1 MPRGEPTEEHRYS
14 VDGLHGAVHGVEME
28 ARVHETHESF
38 KGVVGG
44 VLAGDPVRHTVAL
57 TALARDYPDTLMISL
72 HDNGTVVGAVM
83 QVPPYPLITS
93 ALPPKTDAAEC
104 VAKAVHE
111 VRPDLAA
118 ASGPLE
124 SVDAF
129 RDAWTALTGSEAK
142 LIFSLRLFALGDLE
156 PPQVPGQAR
165 VATEADLPL
174 LIQWHQRFRDDTL
187 HGVVSEPAEVSARNF
202 LKPGSITY
210 IWEDAG
216 TPVAFAGARGP
227 INKMVRVAP
236 VYTPPDKRG
245 HGYAS
250 AATAAVSQWAL
261 DQGAEHVLLYTDL
274 SNPITNRI
282 YPRIGYRPLEDSAEY
297 AFTTP

>member
-1 MPRGEPTEEHRYS
+1 M
-14 VDGLHGAVHGVEME
+14 
-28 ARVHETHESF
+28 HESHESF
-38 KGVVGG
+38 KAVVRGL
-44 VLAGDPVRHTVAL
+44 LAGDPVRHTVAL
-57 TALARDYPDTLMISL
+57 TALARDYPGTLMITL
-72 HDNGTVVGAVM
+72 HDSDGDSDGQNDAVVGAVI

-93 ALPPKTDAAEC
+93 ALPAKPEAAEC
-104 VAKAVHE
+104 AAKAVYA
-111 VRPDLAA
+111 VRPDLAT

-124 SVDAF
+124 SVHAF
-129 RDAWTALTGSEAK
+129 RDAWTILTGTEAK
-142 LIFSLRLFALGDLE
+142 LVFSLRLFELGDLE

-165 VATEADLPL
+165 LATEADLPL
-174 LIQWHQRFRDDTL
+174 LIQWHQGFRDDTL
-187 HGVVSEPAEVSARNF
+187 HGAQSEPVEVSARNF

-210 IWEDAG
+210 IWEDDG

-227 INKMVRVAP
+227 IDKMVRVAP

-274 SNPITNRI
+274 SNPVTNRI